1 MDEMDKNGQ
10 NRQKWTKL
18 TKWKII
24 DKNGQNWT
32 KGSN

>member
-10 NRQKWTKL
+10 NWTKMD
-18 TKWKII
+18 KI